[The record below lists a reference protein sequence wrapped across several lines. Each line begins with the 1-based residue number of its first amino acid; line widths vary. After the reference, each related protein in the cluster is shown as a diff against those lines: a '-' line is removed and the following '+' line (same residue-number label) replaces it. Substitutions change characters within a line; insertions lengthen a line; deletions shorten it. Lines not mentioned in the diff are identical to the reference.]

1 MRKGEVFHTVFKN
14 GDGVLFIV
22 ALLALSQ
29 GLARGQILG
38 HTG

>member
-1 MRKGEVFHTVFKN
+1 MRRGEFFHTVFKN

-22 ALLALSQ
+22 TFPVLSQ

-38 HTG
+38 